1 MLVITTLTLVAEVDS
16 AVVAK
21 MLQASFLPLFFFP
34 WDVSILKNLLSL
46 WNLPKDL
53 VLTFSIF

>member
-21 MLQASFLPLFFFP
+21 MLQASFLPLLFHGVFAY
-34 WDVSILKNLLSL
+34 
-46 WNLPKDL
+46 
-53 VLTFSIF
+53 